1 MADSSSAAML
11 APQSTGLSEVLD
23 RSFYELVKR
32 PTFDLV
38 ESLII
43 SLANCYDR
51 AAGESGLA
59 EFRAQCQEH
68 PLHRLVLEC
77 PFTRRA
83 FEKPRGYAGDAVMLD
98 YIYRPTI
105 ESLSDAGRQ
114 IFSATTSVSSA
125 QSIAWRRDHLG
136 TEIAKTVDDQAN
148 PKILSVASGHLREL
162 DVVRELTSKR
172 GVSIDALDLDADS
185 LNEAVNSYPDFNIHP
200 INKSIT
206 HLLKCRSRATY
217 DLIYSAGLFD
227 YLSIKVGS
235 ALLKKLLEL
244 LKPDGRLIV
253 GNYATDNFGRGY
265 MEGMMDWSLLY
276 RDETDMTDLIR
287 NAETSREYRT
297 YRDTPM
303 SSISKFR
310 KDGAD

>member
-1 MADSSSAAML
+1 MTDSSFAMMPAPEAAD
-11 APQSTGLSEVLD
+11 LSEVLD

-32 PTFDLV
+32 PAFDLV
-38 ESLII
+38 ESLIV
-43 SLANCYDR
+43 SLGNCYDQ
-51 AAGESGLA
+51 AVSENGLA
-59 EFRAQCQEH
+59 EFRVQCQKH
-68 PLHRLVLEC
+68 SLHRLVLEC

-98 YIYRPTI
+98 YIYRPTM
-105 ESLSDAGRQ
+105 ESLSDTGKQ

-136 TEIAKTVDDQAN
+136 TEIAKTVENQAHT
-148 PKILSVASGHLREL
+148 KILSVASGHLREL
-162 DVVRELTSKR
+162 DVVRELIAR
-172 GVSIDALDLDADS
+172 RDISIDALDQDADS
-185 LNEAVNSYPDFNIHP
+185 LNEAVNSYPDFDIQP

-206 HLLKCRSRATY
+206 HLLRSRSRATY

-227 YLSIKVGS
+227 YLSVKVGS

-265 MEGMMDWSLLY
+265 MEGMMDWSLIY
-276 RDETDMTDLIR
+276 RDETDMTNLIR
-287 NAETSREYRT
+287 NAQTCREYRT
-297 YRDTPM
+297 YRDAPGNVVYLEV
-303 SSISKFR
+303 SQRWS
-310 KDGAD
+310 

>member
-1 MADSSSAAML
+1 
-11 APQSTGLSEVLD
+11 
-23 RSFYELVKR
+23 
-32 PTFDLV
+32 V
-38 ESLII
+38 ERLIVSLG
-43 SLANCYDR
+43 NCYDS
-51 AAGESGLA
+51 AASKSGLT
-59 EFRAQCQEH
+59 EFRARCQEH

-98 YIYRPTI
+98 YIYRPAI

-136 TEIAKTVDDQAN
+136 TEVAKTIDDQVN
-148 PKILSVASGHLREL
+148 PRILSVASGHLREL
-162 DVVRELTSKR
+162 DVVRELTTKR
-172 GVSIDALDLDADS
+172 GAGIDALDQDADS
-185 LNEAVNSYPDFNIHP
+185 LDEAVNSYPDFNIRP
-200 INKSIT
+200 INKSVT
-206 HLLKCRSRATY
+206 HLLRSRSRSTY

-227 YLSIKVGS
+227 YLSVKVGS

-265 MEGMMDWSLLY
+265 MEGMMNWSLLY
-276 RDETDMTDLIR
+276 RDEADMTNLIR
-287 NAETSREYRT
+287 NTGTSREYRT
-297 YRDTPM
+297 YRDAPGNVVYLEV
-303 SSISKFR
+303 SQRWS
-310 KDGAD
+310 